1 MYTKIA
7 LVSLMGV
14 ALLMSSCGA
23 GKKLDAA
30 NQTISDLK
38 GQVTS
43 LTTQNAQLTQTNLD
57 QQQQLTNIKT
67 RDSAIEIGLRKYV
80 ADCDANQQK
89 LRTIQRIVA
98 EQYAA
103 LQDMKVKIALALQDF
118 SDRGVNVYYKDGFV
132 FVDMQESLLYASG
145 SSKLGTDGKKALGS
159 LAGALN
165 DYPHLMVYIVGNT
178 DDKKF
183 SNTMDNWTLST
194 ERANSVVRVLR
205 DNYQVDPS
213 RLVAAGRGKYA
224 PVADNSTADG
234 RAQNRRTEIILQPD
248 LQKLWDSVQP

>member
-1 MYTKIA
+1 MHTKIILATILGGA
-7 LVSLMGV
+7 LFV
-14 ALLMSSCGA
+14 SSCGT
-23 GKKLDAA
+23 GKKLQAA
-30 NQTISDLK
+30 NHTITDLK
-38 GQVTS
+38 GQVAS
-43 LTTQNAQLTQTNLD
+43 LTTQNQQLMQTNQD
-57 QQQQLTNIKT
+57 QQQQLTSIRS
-67 RDSAIEIGLRKYV
+67 RDSAIEVGLRKYV

-89 LRTIQRIVA
+89 LRAIQRILA

-103 LQDMKVKIALALQDF
+103 LQEMKAKIAVALQDF

-183 SNTMDNWTLST
+183 MGGSDNWTLST

>member
-1 MYTKIA
+1 MYTKII
-7 LVSLMGV
+7 LVSLLGG
-14 ALLMSSCGA
+14 ALLLSSCGA
-23 GKKLDAA
+23 GKKLEAA

-38 GQVTS
+38 GQVAS
-43 LTTQNAQLTQTNLD
+43 LTTQNSQLTQTTQD
-57 QQQQLTNIKT
+57 QQQQLSNIRS
-67 RDSAIEIGLRKYV
+67 RDSAIEVGLRKYV

-103 LQDMKVKIALALQDF
+103 LQEMKAKIAVALQDF
-118 SDRGVNVYYKDGFV
+118 SDKGVNVYYKDGFV

-145 SSKLGTDGKKALGS
+145 SSKLGANGKKALGS

-183 SNTMDNWTLST
+183 SNSMDNWTLST